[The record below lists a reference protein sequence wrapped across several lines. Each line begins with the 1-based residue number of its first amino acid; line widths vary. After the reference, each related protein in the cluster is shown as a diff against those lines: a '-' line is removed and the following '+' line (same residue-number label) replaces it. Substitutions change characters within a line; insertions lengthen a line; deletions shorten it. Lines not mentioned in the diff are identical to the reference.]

1 MNAPVIELKG
11 VLKTFGDLV
20 ACDNLDL
27 SLYPGEY
34 VGLLG
39 PNGAGKTTLVEM
51 IEGVQQPDQGE
62 IRLFGHTWAENKQQ
76 LQSRIGLSFQ
86 ETRFFDKLSV
96 EETLKLFY
104 SLYGKDTQRL
114 DKVLDQVQLKEKR
127 KTWTQDLSGGQRQRL
142 ALAVAL
148 LNEPEILLLDEPTT
162 GLDPN
167 SRRDIWQILQ
177 EIKPL
182 GTTLILTTH
191 YMEEAE
197 ALCDRI
203 LFMDQGKILADGSL
217 SDLLKQSGLSEV
229 IHFEL
234 DRAFEHLS
242 LPEPLRDLPF
252 ELSENQ
258 RAGKVAVEQVTQ
270 VLPPFLRWIGEQGY
284 GLNELQSRK
293 MTLDDLFVSMTGRRL
308 EDND

>member
-1 MNAPVIELKG
+1 MSSPVIELKG
-11 VLKTFGDLV
+11 VVKTFGDLV
-20 ACDNLDL
+20 ACDNLNL
-27 SLYPGEY
+27 SLNPGEY

-51 IEGVQQPDQGE
+51 IEGVQQPDKGE
-62 IRLFGHTWAENKQQ
+62 IRLFGKSWDTDKRH

-86 ETRFFDKLSV
+86 ETRFFDKLTV
-96 EETLKLFY
+96 KETVKLFC
-104 SLYGKDTQRL
+104 SLYGKDTHRL
-114 DKVLDQVQLKEKR
+114 GEILDQVRLGEKQN
-127 KTWTQDLSGGQRQRL
+127 TWTQDLSGGQRQRL
-142 ALAVAL
+142 ALAIAL

-167 SRRDIWQILQ
+167 SRRDIWEILQ
-177 EIKPL
+177 QIKPQ

-203 LFMDQGKILADGSL
+203 LFMDHGKILADGSL
-217 SDLLKQSGLSEV
+217 SNLLKQAGLSEV

-234 DRAFEHLS
+234 DRPFEPSTLPSLLS
-242 LPEPLRDLPF
+242 ELPF
-252 ELSENQ
+252 ELQ
-258 RAGKVAVEQVTQ
+258 DRRLQGKVLVDSVTE
-270 VLPPFLRWIGEQGY
+270 VLPVFLGWVQSQGY
-284 GLNELQSRK
+284 ELKELQSRK
-293 MTLDDLFVSMTGRRL
+293 MTLDDLFVSMTGRGL